1 MGITDRQIEYRRK
14 RLYLSAVENAMWIV
28 SAEGTNGAVT
38 MAHNLAATP
47 GIVAINYTGW
57 AGDDTADWVAGT
69 HTATN
74 AVGDI
79 GGDATTFARALC
91 GIAGTEVSTF
101 GFPGVQFLE
110 SDVIGWCLRVPI
122 EFDPLWEL
130 GFRVHFT
137 SASVT
142 AADDFQFTVAFDV
155 KDAPAA
161 TSELAAVAVAGTAL
175 AAASTALNTVI
186 AAQTWVDATAHKNTW
201 SPRGIRDPEWSS
213 QGAIEDGATMVISL
227 TATVADTAAILLGL
241 EIDYMPRLT
250 TGYSGAERDGPL
262 VGAPPV

>member
-14 RLYLSAVENAMWIV
+14 RLYLPAVENAMWALTAEDAGAAF
-28 SAEGTNGAVT
+28 SA
-38 MAHNLAATP
+38 AHSLGATP
-47 GIVAINYTGW
+47 NVLLIAQTENDGTAV
-57 AGDDTADWVAGT
+57 DTAYGT
-69 HTATN
+69 HTEAN
-74 AVGDI
+74 AV
-79 GGDATTFARALC
+79 ATLTGADEKACALC
-91 GIAGTEVSTF
+91 GIAGSEISTF
-101 GFPGVQFLE
+101 GFPGINFLE
-110 SDVIGWCLRVPI
+110 DDVVGWCLRVPI

-142 AADDFQFTVAFDV
+142 AADDFQFTLAFDV

-186 AAQTWVDATAHKNTW
+186 AAQTWIDATAYKNTW
-201 SPRGIRDPEWSS
+201 SPRGIKDAEWSS
-213 QGAIEDGATMVISL
+213 RGAIEDGAAMVISL